1 MKKIILFSSLLLLFS
16 CQETTTPA
24 MPEVQSDKI
33 NADKEDVVI
42 ETPEEPTVEPVPA
55 ADKSILLK
63 FKEIQT
69 PYHITRI
76 RTWDDYKGDSED
88 KKGFNKVQLSDE
100 EITQLFG
107 AESIP
112 EGPWKGVYSSFRYQS
127 PNNKIILVAKS
138 IGSNFIVQMTDP
150 NAKRIGNARKI
161 IYEDFISDEVD
172 TYHLYSD
179 IYLYP
184 DKIIVHPVK
193 VMLGDEVDPKTKN
206 LKIIGVDSLTPKYQ
220 LPILADGI
228 GEQTEME

>member
-1 MKKIILFSSLLLLFS
+1 
-16 CQETTTPA
+16 
-24 MPEVQSDKI
+24 
-33 NADKEDVVI
+33 
-42 ETPEEPTVEPVPA
+42 
-55 ADKSILLK
+55 
-63 FKEIQT
+63 
-69 PYHITRI
+69 
-76 RTWDDYKGDSED
+76 
-88 KKGFNKVQLSDE
+88 
-100 EITQLFG
+100 
-107 AESIP
+107 
-112 EGPWKGVYSSFRYQS
+112 
-127 PNNKIILVAKS
+127 
-138 IGSNFIVQMTDP
+138 MTDP
-150 NAKRIGNARKI
+150 NAKRIGNAQKI

>member
-1 MKKIILFSSLLLLFS
+1 
-16 CQETTTPA
+16 

-112 EGPWKGVYSSFRYQS
+112 EGPWTGVYSSFRYQS

-150 NAKRIGNARKI
+150 NAKRIGNAQKI